1 MSAQL
6 PLASQGQGRVAY
18 GLLFALLLGAVAVEV
33 ANHGHLGAALAGGL
47 GPDLALLLGAGAGL
61 AKGQLHPRAVPV
73 YNAVHRFWL
82 PVALVVAASAGLLG
96 VGWLIAGL
104 AWCAHVS
111 MDRMAGY
118 GLRTREGFQRAA

>member
-1 MSAQL
+1 MSLQL
-6 PLASQGQGRVAY
+6 HTTEVARRTAY
-18 GLLFALLLGAVAVEV
+18 GLLFAALLTAVVFEV
-33 ANHGHLGAALAGGL
+33 AQHGHLGAALAGGL

-61 AKGQLHPRAVPV
+61 ERGQLHPRAVPV

-96 VGWLIAGL
+96 LGWFIAGL
-104 AWCAHVS
+104 AWTAHVA

-118 GLRTREGFQRAA
+118 SLRDPHGFQR